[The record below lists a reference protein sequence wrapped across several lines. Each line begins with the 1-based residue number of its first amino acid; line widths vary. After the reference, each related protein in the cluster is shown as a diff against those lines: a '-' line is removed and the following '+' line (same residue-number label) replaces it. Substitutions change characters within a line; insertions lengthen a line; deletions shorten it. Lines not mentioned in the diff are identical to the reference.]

1 MEVDAAAAQAVRERK
16 RAREAGVRAAALAA
30 KAARNANNLKNKRA
44 RLELAAPGA
53 LAARLAQLAARC
65 TVKVVELAA
74 GIGGA
79 REALSQLPALMG
91 AHWSFS
97 HVHASDFDQ
106 GKVDGYNAAAA
117 AAAPPAPAAV
127 LADVTDKAFFTPEL
141 FASWGAVGLLVSSI
155 PCTSFSP
162 LGKRL
167 GLAACAAF
175 LAGLFRIVRLAK
187 PKALVF
193 ECTSGLERDPL
204 FEPKFLKPLAAAGY
218 NCSYALVDARAWVGV
233 ARTRLFLVCFLK
245 DAAAQARFDFPLGPD
260 RRAVKLHSVILPA
273 FRKGA
278 PPGTA
283 MAPLESYFRTA
294 ALRRRRK
301 AKAAA
306 AADAAASAAAAGG
319 DAAKAKA
326 KAAAA
331 GRLRQRDLSIA
342 ARAVGKL
349 PFLRG
354 RQHSR
359 VVTFQ
364 FGRVNAI
371 RTSRGVAPTLVKS
384 GSGALMLRDAFG
396 VRRLVGAE
404 VAALHGYSAATVA
417 ALGRALSSNQVAAAV
432 GDGFV
437 VPVVRDVLRAALAAA
452 WV

>member
-30 KAARNANNLKNKRA
+30 KAARNARNLKNKRA

-53 LAARLAQLAARC
+53 LAARLAQLAALC
-65 TVKVVELAA
+65 AVKVVELAA

-141 FASWGAVGLLVSSI
+141 VASWGAVGLLVSSI

-204 FEPKFLKPLAAAGY
+204 FESRFLKPLAAAGY

-306 AADAAASAAAAGG
+306 SAAAGG
-319 DAAKAKA
+319 DAAKAK
-326 KAAAA
+326 AAA

-384 GSGALMLRDAFG
+384 GSGALMLRDAYG

-452 WV
+452 WG

>member
-1 MEVDAAAAQAVRERK
+1 MEADAAAAAAQVVRERK

-30 KAARNANNLKNKRA
+30 KAARNARNLKNKRA

-53 LAARLAQLAARC
+53 LAARLAQLAALC
-65 TVKVVELAA
+65 AVKVVELAA

-106 GKVDGYNAAAA
+106 GQVDGYNAAAA

-141 FASWGAVGLLVSSI
+141 VASWGAVGLLVSSI

-204 FEPKFLKPLAAAGY
+204 FEPRFLKPLAAAGY

-233 ARTRLFLVCFLK
+233 ARTRLFLVCFLE

-273 FRKGA
+273 YRKGA

-294 ALRRRRK
+294 ALLRRRK

-306 AADAAASAAAAGG
+306 SAAAGG
-319 DAAKAKA
+319 DAAK
-326 KAAAA
+326 AAA

-342 ARAVGKL
+342 ARAVGRL

-354 RQHSR
+354 RPHSR

-384 GSGALMLRDAFG
+384 GSGALMLRDTHG

-452 WV
+452 RG

>member
-44 RLELAAPGA
+44 HLELAAPGA

-117 AAAPPAPAAV
+117 AAAPPAPPAV

-141 FASWGAVGLLVSSI
+141 VASWGAVGLLVSSI

-204 FEPKFLKPLAAAGY
+204 FESRFLKPLAAAGY

-301 AKAAA
+301 AKAKAA
-306 AADAAASAAAAGG
+306 AAAIGG

-326 KAAAA
+326 VA

-384 GSGALMLRDAFG
+384 GSGALMLRDAHG

>member
-1 MEVDAAAAQAVRERK
+1 MDVAAAAAAAQVVRERK
-16 RAREAGVRAAALAA
+16 RAREADKRAAALAA
-30 KAARNANNLKNKRA
+30 KAARNASNLKNKRA

-53 LAARLAQLAARC
+53 LAARLAQLAVLCA
-65 TVKVVELAA
+65 VKVVELAA

-117 AAAPPAPAAV
+117 AAAPPAPPAV

-141 FASWGAVGLLVSSI
+141 VASWGAVGLLVSSI

-204 FEPKFLKPLAAAGY
+204 FESKFLKPLAAAGY

-294 ALRRRRK
+294 ALLRRRKAK

-306 AADAAASAAAAGG
+306 AAIGG

-326 KAAAA
+326 AA
-331 GRLRQRDLSIA
+331 GRLRQHDLSIA

-404 VAALHGYSAATVA
+404 VAALHGYRAATVA

-452 WV
+452 RG

>member
-30 KAARNANNLKNKRA
+30 KAARNARNLKNKRA

-53 LAARLAQLAARC
+53 LAARLAQLAVRC
-65 TVKVVELAA
+65 AVKVVELAA

-117 AAAPPAPAAV
+117 AAAPPAPPAV

-141 FASWGAVGLLVSSI
+141 VASWGAVGLLVSSI

-301 AKAAA
+301 AKAKAA
-306 AADAAASAAAAGG
+306 AAAIGG
-319 DAAKAKA
+319 DAAKAK
-326 KAAAA
+326 AAA

-384 GSGALMLRDAFG
+384 GSGALMLRDAHG

>member
-1 MEVDAAAAQAVRERK
+1 MDVAAAAAAAQVVRERK
-16 RAREAGVRAAALAA
+16 RAREADKRAAALAA
-30 KAARNANNLKNKRA
+30 KAARNASNLKNKRA

-65 TVKVVELAA
+65 AVKVVELAA

-117 AAAPPAPAAV
+117 AAAPPAPPAV

-141 FASWGAVGLLVSSI
+141 VASWGAVGLLVSSI

-204 FEPKFLKPLAAAGY
+204 FESRFLKPLAAAGY

-301 AKAAA
+301 AKAKAA
-306 AADAAASAAAAGG
+306 AAAIGG
-319 DAAKAKA
+319 DAAKAK
-326 KAAAA
+326 AAA

-452 WV
+452 WG

>member
-30 KAARNANNLKNKRA
+30 KAARNARNLKNKRA

-53 LAARLAQLAARC
+53 LAARLAQLAALC
-65 TVKVVELAA
+65 AVKVVELAA

-141 FASWGAVGLLVSSI
+141 VASWGAVGLLVSSI

-204 FEPKFLKPLAAAGY
+204 FESKFLKPLAAAGY

-301 AKAAA
+301 AKAKAA
-306 AADAAASAAAAGG
+306 AAAIGG
-319 DAAKAKA
+319 DAAKATA
-326 KAAAA
+326 KTAAA

-342 ARAVGKL
+342 ARAVGRL

-452 WV
+452 WG

>member
-30 KAARNANNLKNKRA
+30 KAARNARNLKNKRA

-53 LAARLAQLAARC
+53 LAARLAQLAALC
-65 TVKVVELAA
+65 AVKVVELAA

-117 AAAPPAPAAV
+117 AAAPPAPPAV

-141 FASWGAVGLLVSSI
+141 VASWGSVGLLVSSI

-233 ARTRLFLVCFLK
+233 ARTRLFLVCFLE

-273 FRKGA
+273 FRKDA

-294 ALRRRRK
+294 ALLRRRKAK

-306 AADAAASAAAAGG
+306 AAIGG
-319 DAAKAKA
+319 DAAKAK
-326 KAAAA
+326 AAA

>member
-1 MEVDAAAAQAVRERK
+1 MEVDATAAQAVRERK

-30 KAARNANNLKNKRA
+30 KAARNARNLKNKRA

-53 LAARLAQLAARC
+53 LAARLAQLAALC
-65 TVKVVELAA
+65 AVKVVELAA

-97 HVHASDFDQ
+97 HVHASDFDK

-141 FASWGAVGLLVSSI
+141 VASWGAVGLLVSSI

-204 FEPKFLKPLAAAGY
+204 FESKFLKPLAAAGY

-301 AKAAA
+301 AKAKAA
-306 AADAAASAAAAGG
+306 AAAIGG
-319 DAAKAKA
+319 DAAKATA
-326 KAAAA
+326 KTAAA

-452 WV
+452 WG

>member
-30 KAARNANNLKNKRA
+30 KAARNARNLKNKRA

-53 LAARLAQLAARC
+53 LAARLAQLAALC
-65 TVKVVELAA
+65 AVKVVELAA

-117 AAAPPAPAAV
+117 AAAPPAPPAV

-141 FASWGAVGLLVSSI
+141 VASWGAVGLLVSSI

-233 ARTRLFLVCFLK
+233 ARTRLFLVCFLE

-273 FRKGA
+273 YRKGA

-294 ALRRRRK
+294 ALRRRK
-301 AKAAA
+301 AK
-306 AADAAASAAAAGG
+306 AAASAAAAGG
-319 DAAKAKA
+319 DAAKAK
-326 KAAAA
+326 AAA

-452 WV
+452 WG

>member
-1 MEVDAAAAQAVRERK
+1 MEADAAAAAAQAVRERK
-16 RAREAGVRAAALAA
+16 RAREAGVRAASLAA
-30 KAARNANNLKNKRA
+30 KAVRNARNLKNKRA

-141 FASWGAVGLLVSSI
+141 VASWGAVGLLVSSI

-245 DAAAQARFDFPLGPD
+245 NAAAQARFDFPLGPD

-306 AADAAASAAAAGG
+306 SAAAAGG

-326 KAAAA
+326 KAAA

>member
-1 MEVDAAAAQAVRERK
+1 MEADAAAAQAVRERK

-30 KAARNANNLKNKRA
+30 KAARNARNLKNKRA

-53 LAARLAQLAARC
+53 LAARLAQLAALC
-65 TVKVVELAA
+65 AVKVVELAA

-79 REALSQLPALMG
+79 REALSQLPPLMG

-117 AAAPPAPAAV
+117 AAAPPAPPAV

-141 FASWGAVGLLVSSI
+141 VASWGAVGLLVSSI

-233 ARTRLFLVCFLK
+233 ARTRLFLVCFLE

-301 AKAAA
+301 AKAKAA
-306 AADAAASAAAAGG
+306 AAAIGG
-319 DAAKAKA
+319 DAAKA

-452 WV
+452 WG

>member
-1 MEVDAAAAQAVRERK
+1 MDVAAAAAAAQVVRERK
-16 RAREAGVRAAALAA
+16 RAREAGLRAAALAA
-30 KAARNANNLKNKRA
+30 KAARNARNLKNKRA

-53 LAARLAQLAARC
+53 LAARLAQLAALC
-65 TVKVVELAA
+65 AVKVVELAA

-117 AAAPPAPAAV
+117 AAAPPAPPAV

-141 FASWGAVGLLVSSI
+141 VASWGAVGLLVSSI

-204 FEPKFLKPLAAAGY
+204 FESRFLKPLAAAGY

-306 AADAAASAAAAGG
+306 SAAAGG
-319 DAAKAKA
+319 DAAKAK
-326 KAAAA
+326 AAA

-384 GSGALMLRDAFG
+384 GSGALMMRDAFG

-452 WV
+452 WG

>member
-30 KAARNANNLKNKRA
+30 KAARNARNLKNKRA

-65 TVKVVELAA
+65 AVKVVELAA

-117 AAAPPAPAAV
+117 AAAPPAPPAV

-141 FASWGAVGLLVSSI
+141 VASWGAVGLLVSSI

-204 FEPKFLKPLAAAGY
+204 FESKFLRPLAAAGY

-301 AKAAA
+301 AKAKAA
-306 AADAAASAAAAGG
+306 AAAIGG
-319 DAAKAKA
+319 DAAKAK
-326 KAAAA
+326 AAA

-452 WV
+452 WG

>member
-1 MEVDAAAAQAVRERK
+1 MEADAAAAAAQVVRERK
-16 RAREAGVRAAALAA
+16 RAREADKRAAALAA
-30 KAARNANNLKNKRA
+30 KAARNARNLKNKRA

-65 TVKVVELAA
+65 AVKVVELAV

-117 AAAPPAPAAV
+117 AAAPPAPPAV

-141 FASWGAVGLLVSSI
+141 VASWGAVGLLVSSI

-204 FEPKFLKPLAAAGY
+204 FESRFLKPLAAAGY

-301 AKAAA
+301 AKAKAA
-306 AADAAASAAAAGG
+306 AAAIGG
-319 DAAKAKA
+319 DAAKAK
-326 KAAAA
+326 AAA

-437 VPVVRDVLRAALAAA
+437 GPVVRDVLRAALAAA
-452 WV
+452 WG

>member
-1 MEVDAAAAQAVRERK
+1 MEADAAAAAAQVVRERK
-16 RAREAGVRAAALAA
+16 RAREADKRAAALAA
-30 KAARNANNLKNKRA
+30 KAARNARNLKNKRA

-65 TVKVVELAA
+65 AVKVVELAA

-141 FASWGAVGLLVSSI
+141 VASWGAVGLLVSSI

-204 FEPKFLKPLAAAGY
+204 FESRFLKPLAAAGY

-301 AKAAA
+301 AMAKAAA
-306 AADAAASAAAAGG
+306 SAAAGG
-319 DAAKAKA
+319 DAAKAK
-326 KAAAA
+326 AAA

-384 GSGALMLRDAFG
+384 GSGALMLRDAHG

-452 WV
+452 RG

>member
-1 MEVDAAAAQAVRERK
+1 M
-16 RAREAGVRAAALAA
+16 RAAALAA
-30 KAARNANNLKNKRA
+30 KAARNARNLKNKRA

-53 LAARLAQLAARC
+53 LAARLAQLAALC
-65 TVKVVELAA
+65 AVKVVELAA

-117 AAAPPAPAAV
+117 AAAPPAPPAV

-141 FASWGAVGLLVSSI
+141 VASWGAVGLLVSSI

-204 FEPKFLKPLAAAGY
+204 FESRFLKPLAAAGY

-294 ALRRRRK
+294 ALLRRRK
-301 AKAAA
+301 AKAKAA
-306 AADAAASAAAAGG
+306 AAAAGG
-319 DAAKAKA
+319 DAAKAK
-326 KAAAA
+326 AAA

-452 WV
+452 WG